1 MARTQ
6 LVQVTGEVDIETAPA
21 LEYALLCAR
30 EQRIVVDL
38 SGCGFGDCAL
48 LTVLLRARRRGEL
61 VLAGPLPAQLQRL
74 FDLTGA
80 TTAFTITAGIN
91 ETLPVRP
98 LGAA

>member
-6 LVQVTGEVDIETAPA
+6 LVRVTGEVDIETAPA
-21 LEYALLCAR
+21 LDYTLLCAR

-61 VLAGPLPAQLQRL
+61 VLAGPLSAQLQRL
-74 FDLTGA
+74 FDLTGT
-80 TTAFTITAGIN
+80 TTAFTITAGIS
-91 ETLPVRP
+91 EALPVRP